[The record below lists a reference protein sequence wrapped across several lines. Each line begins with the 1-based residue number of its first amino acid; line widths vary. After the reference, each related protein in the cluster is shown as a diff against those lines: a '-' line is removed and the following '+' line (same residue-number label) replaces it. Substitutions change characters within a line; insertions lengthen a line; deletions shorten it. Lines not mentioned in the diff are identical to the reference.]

1 VSPDGKEW
9 GAKGALD
16 YLATHRDQAASQLV
30 EGLYREA
37 VRFSCNEPQKDDI
50 AAVVN

>member
-1 VSPDGKEW
+1 LQLTAIRK
-9 GAKGALD
+9 
-16 YLATHRDQAASQLV
+16 AASQLV

-50 AAVVN
+50 AAVVIKVEAIAFR